1 MKGHLFICKQRA
13 NLYPSKSHRFY
24 VVSNCQSLTILN
36 RLNEIWSA
44 LHLYTAMQCAMTGWL
59 CDCLMLTQIHESRK
73 QSSACGDCEIAA
85 DNSPLCMSLF
95 ISLIHVCILF
105 ALSFEADRFLEN
117 FHILSTLILNDS
129 CEVCLCLWMQKQS
142 SDQPTALGPRC
153 VVVQPRPLFTP
164 FLAFPFSP
172 FLPSPSPFQ
181 SARLVTFCC
190 CYFVVFKQAFSLS
203 SSSVILSNSC

>member
-1 MKGHLFICKQRA
+1 MKVHLFICKQRA

-24 VVSNCQSLTILN
+24 FVSNCQSLTILN

-129 CEVCLCLWMQKQS
+129 CEVRLWMQKQS
-142 SDQPTALGPRC
+142 SDQPTALSRGC
-153 VVVQPRPLFTP
+153 VCCSSAPPSFHTFLPLP
-164 FLAFPFSP
+164 ISP
-172 FLPSPSPFQ
+172 FIPSPSPFQ